1 MTHSIQLSL
10 VKYSLDKGKSLSS
23 FACLPK
29 FKQWSQGFDTLSSR
43 GEKWETLQKK
53 QKISSFERLKIVITF
68 PVWCHNHK
76 LLSVLHR
83 PNGLKSPPWL
93 LYTFLFTNYPV
104 WSWRWNHS
112 KTFHCPPK
120 WALSHLLVKCQLSR
134 LFHICSPVIV
144 IKPDIL
150 RKCMAA
156 KNQFFKTLE
165 LYDNQERLHKN
176 TIMNYFI
183 LS

>member
-1 MTHSIQLSL
+1 MIVSKPSRADGATC
-10 VKYSLDKGKSLSS
+10 SS
-23 FACLPK
+23 WTQYGLTGSAFLCWQPSVRT
-29 FKQWSQGFDTLSSR
+29 FGII
-43 GEKWETLQKK
+43 

-183 LS
+183 LAEA